1 MYNDNDKNKDQLK
14 PSEVELLEQV
24 HGLAQQKTKNYTKQD
39 ALDRTDVLKGKLQR
53 VLRKARR
60 TRNGTLVLF
69 TNFIDYNKKTDQYF
83 AVSLQKM
90 KPGALVSTLMHERK
104 TMMGQI
110 KSWSLFLQHP
120 VVNEKIPGLGAYHQ
134 ASQRQ
139 QQMMEIM
146 CDSTAPEF
154 KRGQAEVEYTKA
166 TRQMARIAKQNP
178 DVRALDLV
186 VA

>member
-1 MYNDNDKNKDQLK
+1 MYNNEANNKDQLK

-39 ALDRTDVLKGKLQR
+39 VLDRTDVPKGKLQR

-60 TRNGTLVLF
+60 TGNGTLVFF
-69 TNFIDYNKKTDQYF
+69 TNFIDRDQKTDQYF
-83 AVSLQKM
+83 AVSLEKIT
-90 KPGALVSTLMHERK
+90 PGALLSTIEHENKILRGAIK
-104 TMMGQI
+104 THYRT
-110 KSWSLFLQHP
+110 LEHP
-120 VVNEKIPGLGAYHQ
+120 GIDVKIPGIAAYHK
-134 ASQRQ
+134 ASVHAQD
-139 QQMMEIM
+139 MMEIM
-146 CDSTAPEF
+146 CDPKAPEF
-154 KRGQAEVEYTKA
+154 KRDQAEVEYTKA